1 MWVTKEE
8 EEVKKTKK
16 AFDRESSEPAKM
28 IAQSQQNYEQIKR
41 ILTGGELLPDISS
54 KVLSKESRSS
64 QQVASLK
71 LVGDDMAE
79 SVGGGRTNRE
89 KSELLSMIYDREK
102 RNAGDSATKEKPRP
116 RLHSDEEE
124 LIEDSERSS
133 GFDQKR
139 KAFDVENIDLE
150 TSSLEHISVKNPES
164 RKAAPAPGH
173 DSQGSKR
180 SRQDGSRGVGSTP
193 SMDEEEEEEGK
204 GELEYMQVLV
214 VDPSQR
220 PVDPAGIQLNQ
231 NSASSAK

>member
-1 MWVTKEE
+1 M
-8 EEVKKTKK
+8 
-16 AFDRESSEPAKM
+16 
-28 IAQSQQNYEQIKR
+28 
-41 ILTGGELLPDISS
+41 
-54 KVLSKESRSS
+54 
-64 QQVASLK
+64 
-71 LVGDDMAE
+71 
-79 SVGGGRTNRE
+79 
-89 KSELLSMIYDREK
+89 
-102 RNAGDSATKEKPRP
+102 
-116 RLHSDEEE
+116 
-124 LIEDSERSS
+124 
-133 GFDQKR
+133 
-139 KAFDVENIDLE
+139 ENIDLE